1 MCLSAASRAVESQEE
16 HPLVADPLAEQM
28 AGPAAVANS
37 RARAVAAPPGSERKF
52 KVGKMAVRTRWFND
66 QIEAALG
73 MPVSGG
79 IVGCPGRQGGRQGGM

>member
-1 MCLSAASRAVESQEE
+1 M
-16 HPLVADPLAEQM
+16 ADPLAEQM

-52 KVGKMAVRTRWFND
+52 KVGKMAVRTRWFDD

-79 IVGCPGRQGGRQGGM
+79 IVGCPGRQGGRQGEM